1 MGTIAVSMCVVWYRK
16 ERDRMVHVP
25 WKELYLKR
33 QKSKRDEESAEMGG
47 LIATQGHGAAW
58 TCTAA
63 ATCVWVHGSDVAA
76 LSPVASDT
84 AKVLEDRA
92 IQSWPCPSL
101 TTILGRPGPDPHCLK
116 PSGERQHKS

>member
-1 MGTIAVSMCVVWYRK
+1 MWYGK
-16 ERDRMVHVP
+16 ERDRMVRVL
-25 WKELYLKR
+25 WKELYMKR

-58 TCTAA
+58 TWAAA

-76 LSPVASDT
+76 LLPVASDT
-84 AKVLEDRA
+84 AKDLEDRA

-101 TTILGRPGPDPHCLK
+101 TAILGRTGPAPHCLK
-116 PSGERQHKS
+116 DSGERQHKT